1 MLVYGL
7 QRNALLMLLLK
18 YARVEHLLIQ
28 LLGRG
33 PLDPYSHV
41 TLAPPTQA
49 DPFQ

>member
-1 MLVYGL
+1 MLLYGL
-7 QRNALLMLLLK
+7 HRNVLLMLLLK
-18 YARVEHLLIQ
+18 YAKLEHLLIQ

-41 TLAPPTQA
+41 TDAPPTHV

>member
-7 QRNALLMLLLK
+7 HKKVLVMLLLK
-18 YARVEHLLIQ
+18 YAKLEHLLIQ

-41 TLAPPTQA
+41 TLAPSTHV